1 MSGRKVIPF
10 NQSGSFYFN
19 QGLKRIEQK
28 KKRDALK
35 SFERAYDI
43 DNNNLAYL
51 SQYVYLLAENGR
63 QAEAEYLLIN
73 KFIQHQ
79 YDAEFYFILSQ
90 LFVITNDP
98 NKSFLFGVE
107 YAKHF
112 PEVGYDEELEKM
124 FDLAIED
131 EDEVEKESER
141 FVSHHI
147 FQHLFMNARIDEALD
162 YLSMLPVNL
171 QEERTFRN
179 LKAMA
184 YLFLNKFDEAYEI
197 LETLLKENKTDM
209 HALSHLTLLYY
220 HTGQEKEY
228 ESYLKKLEVV
238 EPLDDDSRFKVGLV
252 LNFLKQYN
260 RSYELLLP
268 LYKSQQFISFQ
279 LLHALSHASY
289 HMGNTSEAE
298 MFWEKMQN
306 FHAVNEMYS
315 PWKKQEAAD
324 AITDIAHVYLHDD
337 DVHMRLL
344 GLYKIN
350 LIKPKEAVLGHPVWD
365 TIEQLDDYEKLYVT
379 FLFQGVK
386 LVRLGKMH
394 NGLEIMRAAGYESE
408 EDSLQWIDTFHLLY
422 EKIKE
427 YEDVS
432 SLVAATLYLYPKD
445 RKITKKA
452 MTEQFEI
459 TSYRLNKAIGIIKQI

>member
-1 MSGRKVIPF
+1 MSERKVIPF

-112 PEVGYDEELEKM
+112 PEAGYDEELEKM

-131 EDEVEKESER
+131 EEEVEKESER

-147 FQHLFMNARIDEALD
+147 FQHLFMNARIDEALE
-162 YLSMLPVNL
+162 YLSMLPVGL

-179 LKAMA
+179 LRAMA
-184 YLFLNKFDEAYEI
+184 YLFS
-197 LETLLKENKTDM
+197 
-209 HALSHLTLLYY
+209 LSSVS
-220 HTGQEKEY
+220 K
-228 ESYLKKLEVV
+228 
-238 EPLDDDSRFKVGLV
+238 
-252 LNFLKQYN
+252 
-260 RSYELLLP
+260 
-268 LYKSQQFISFQ
+268 IS
-279 LLHALSHASY
+279 
-289 HMGNTSEAE
+289 
-298 MFWEKMQN
+298 
-306 FHAVNEMYS
+306 
-315 PWKKQEAAD
+315 
-324 AITDIAHVYLHDD
+324 
-337 DVHMRLL
+337 
-344 GLYKIN
+344 
-350 LIKPKEAVLGHPVWD
+350 
-365 TIEQLDDYEKLYVT
+365 
-379 FLFQGVK
+379 
-386 LVRLGKMH
+386 
-394 NGLEIMRAAGYESE
+394 
-408 EDSLQWIDTFHLLY
+408 
-422 EKIKE
+422 
-427 YEDVS
+427 
-432 SLVAATLYLYPKD
+432 
-445 RKITKKA
+445 
-452 MTEQFEI
+452 
-459 TSYRLNKAIGIIKQI
+459 